1 MERSASA
8 PGPVLEQ
15 EDYQVPYD
23 GVGLTGHAKRILA
36 GPMSKDKGT
45 YSSRINQIIKQ
56 AEKVPGPG
64 KYVAHEE
71 WIEGKTNHVIH
82 AGNKYSKGSRDYKSM
97 NKTPGPIYESKDFG
111 TNVPISCKDSVS
123 NNPRVTYG
131 AVPKGKKR
139 SFLDQ
144 AISQGGKVP
153 AAGHNDF
160 AHNHKLPVAVTKVL
174 SWKLE
179 AKSSSSKKAPDK
191 EIGPNHYTI
200 NYASSEE
207 KHKGITVPKAKSQ
220 NFLEK
225 AVSEKWVDVKS
236 KKEIPGPG
244 TYSTQTYDDSKFT
257 RGTKALQLRGLSRS
271 SVSGYF

>member
-1 MERSASA
+1 MEKSASA
-8 PGPVLEQ
+8 PVLEQ
-15 EDYQVPYD
+15 EDYRVPYD
-23 GVGLTGHAKRILA
+23 GIGLTGHPKRILA

-45 YSSRINQIIKQ
+45 YSSRINQIIRQ

-64 KYVAHEE
+64 MYVKHEE

-82 AGNKYSKGSRDYKSM
+82 AGNKYSKSSRDYKPM

-111 TNVPISCKDSVS
+111 TNVPVACKDSLS

-144 AISQGGKVP
+144 AIAQGGKVP
-153 AAGHNDF
+153 AAGPNDF
-160 AHNHKLPVAVTKVL
+160 KMNNKLPTAVTKVL

-179 AKSSSSKKAPDK
+179 CKSSSSKKPAEK
-191 EIGPNHYTI
+191 EIGPDHYSI
-200 NYASSEE
+200 NYASSDFAV
-207 KHKGITVPKAKSQ
+207 HKGITVPKAKAQ

-236 KKEIPGPG
+236 KREIPGPG